1 MNEPNIPEA
10 GPSQNADVSSALFAH
25 LIMQQANM
33 AMMMAGKV
41 AHPETGQTMHD
52 LEGAKLFID
61 TLEMLESK
69 TRGNLSQPEQN
80 MLKQTLMTVRMAFV
94 EAANA
99 ATSSPS
105 AGEKSIDVPDS
116 GAGKSQSSSSAPPDD
131 KTSPPIEERE
141 SHKKFTKKY

>member
-1 MNEPNIPEA
+1 MSTPNVSEAATAEPSAE
-10 GPSQNADVSSALFAH
+10 VSSALFAH
-25 LIMQQANM
+25 LVMQQANM

-41 AHPETGQTMHD
+41 AHPETGQTMRD
-52 LEGAKLFID
+52 LEAAKLFID

-99 ATSSPS
+99 PESSASVEKGAAAASGPQSEAGSAAPAPAAEKGSPS
-105 AGEKSIDVPDS
+105 
-116 GAGKSQSSSSAPPDD
+116 
-131 KTSPPIEERE
+131 TEERE
-141 SHKKFTKKY
+141 SHKKFSKKY